1 MAPTVPEVR
10 ITRCNRAPL
19 HDGRDWVLYWMVA
32 QRRAGWNFALQHAV
46 ELAQE
51 LGKPL
56 LVLEALR
63 CDYRWASDRLHAFV
77 LQGLADNRRSFARAG
92 VPYRAYVEPEVGAGR
107 GLLAALAARA
117 CAVVTDDAPY
127 FFLPRMRA
135 AAAAQLDVALLAV
148 DSNGLS
154 PLHHTERVFTTAAS
168 FRRHLQKELPQFLT
182 QLPKADPLRGQR
194 WPECPP
200 VGAAIDRRWP
210 EPSPA
215 LLAAEPQAL
224 RALPIDH
231 TVPLVADRRGGTT
244 AARERLAHWLEHGLP
259 HYHELRNQPDHDVPS
274 GLSPWLH
281 FGHLSAHE
289 VFAAVTARDGW
300 QLSDLAPAPNGSRE
314 GWWGASPAVEAFLD
328 ELITWREI
336 GYHQSARDPHYDQFR
351 SLPAFAH
358 ETLEEHAADRREH
371 VYSLAEFEAAA
382 THDPLWNAAQRELLQ
397 TGRLH
402 NYLRMLW
409 GKKVLEW
416 TREPRE
422 AFAIL
427 VELNNKYALD
437 GRNPNSYSGIA
448 WCFGRYDRAWGPE
461 RPIFGK
467 VRYMSSEN
475 TARKLHLDGYLARF
489 GGEGLFS

>member
-194 WPECPP
+194 WP
-200 VGAAIDRRWP
+200 
-210 EPSPA
+210 
-215 LLAAEPQAL
+215 
-224 RALPIDH
+224 
-231 TVPLVADRRGGTT
+231 
-244 AARERLAHWLEHGLP
+244 
-259 HYHELRNQPDHDVPS
+259 
-274 GLSPWLH
+274 
-281 FGHLSAHE
+281 
-289 VFAAVTARDGW
+289 
-300 QLSDLAPAPNGSRE
+300 
-314 GWWGASPAVEAFLD
+314 
-328 ELITWREI
+328 
-336 GYHQSARDPHYDQFR
+336 
-351 SLPAFAH
+351 
-358 ETLEEHAADRREH
+358 
-371 VYSLAEFEAAA
+371 
-382 THDPLWNAAQRELLQ
+382 
-397 TGRLH
+397 
-402 NYLRMLW
+402 
-409 GKKVLEW
+409 
-416 TREPRE
+416 
-422 AFAIL
+422 
-427 VELNNKYALD
+427 
-437 GRNPNSYSGIA
+437 
-448 WCFGRYDRAWGPE
+448 
-461 RPIFGK
+461 
-467 VRYMSSEN
+467 
-475 TARKLHLDGYLARF
+475 
-489 GGEGLFS
+489 